1 MEIIIMNNKN
11 ARIAL
16 LESQVDYLESEL
28 AYVNRLLVE
37 FGFPE
42 GVQSLK
48 MSLEEILA
56 VESSI

>member
-1 MEIIIMNNKN
+1 MDNKVKN
-11 ARIAL
+11 ARIAS
-16 LESQVDYLESEL
+16 LESQVDHLESEL

-56 VESSI
+56 VGT